1 MSITGKTYT
10 HGWTDTRL
18 PQIPKEELRLRDNGD
33 GVWAIVRV
41 KAGARFGTE
50 VIAGGLTLKAASQM
64 LELAKEK

>member
-1 MSITGKTYT
+1 MSIIGNKYKY
-10 HGWTDTRL
+10 GWTDTRL